1 MNYLSET
8 QHEKHEGIHTDF
20 RTTTR
25 QSLKEANAAEQALRS
40 DLLKVQQALSQ
51 AQSDYS
57 LSEDA
62 RARERLAREKSDEEH
77 ARRIAAAVDAADK
90 VHGAITESVVQS
102 GGAATVGVGLVLR
115 EAGGLIKVSKIQA
128 GSPAASSRIG
138 VGDTVFE
145 IAGHKIKAD
154 SKAAQVEKLLMGE
167 PGQHIEV
174 RMRSS
179 SGKATGTPKGKEAAG
194 AEYTVTLVC
203 KKTQVGKEM
212 QTDAALDLVLG
223 RVAESCEMAKSL
235 HSQLHALKHS
245 LDLAKAQHAEAE
257 ASWLAQFDELRGKLE
272 EETSSLRAGKCRQQ
286 DLCANSEG
294 SALAT
299 SICAGAG
306 VCRIVCKRAG
316 SRPFSRLMRYT

>member
-1 MNYLSET
+1 MSQSQY
-8 QHEKHEGIHTDF
+8 EKREEILTDL
-20 RTTTR
+20 RSTTR
-25 QSLKEANAAEQALRS
+25 QSLKEANASEQALRS
-40 DLLKVQQALSQ
+40 DLLKVQTALSQ

-77 ARRIAAAVDAADK
+77 ARRIAAAVEAADK

-138 VGDTVFE
+138 VGDTVVE

-154 SKAAQVEKLLMGE
+154 SKLTAAQVEKLVMGE

-179 SGKATGTPKGKEAAG
+179 SGTATGTPKGKEAAG
-194 AEYTVTLVC
+194 AEYTATLVC

-223 RVAESCEMAKSL
+223 RVAESCEMAKAM

-257 ASWLAQFDELRGKLE
+257 ANWLAQFDELRSKLQ
-272 EETSSLRAGKCRQQ
+272 EETSSLRAGTFRQHH
-286 DLCANSEG
+286 LRGHGEG

-299 SICAGAG
+299 LICAGAG
-306 VCRIVCKRAG
+306 VCRMCASVPACESLAG
-316 SRPFSRLMRYT
+316 